1 MTAERVVY
9 LPDPDGV
16 RGGGEP
22 WWHEGI
28 KGASVTPTAP
38 WNRDDEDVPTVDL
51 VNVPVG
57 GGWTA
62 PEALRFALAILAAA
76 DHAEHAAIEDSQ

>member
-1 MTAERVVY
+1 MSDDQMVH
-9 LPDPDGV
+9 LPEPDGV

-38 WNRDDEDVPTVDL
+38 WNRDNGEVPTLDL
-51 VNVPVG
+51 VNVPVR
-57 GGWTA
+57 GWTL
-62 PEALRFALAILAAA
+62 PEARRFALAILAAA
-76 DHAEHAAIEDSQ
+76 DYAERTDKTGGW